1 MTPLRVCPS
10 TLADGFDTYSPAAQ
24 KALFDGKAVSP
35 FLDIDTPAANTA
47 EAKAV
52 IKNIGHLSLSGVQ
65 AKFGMVVDDHARL
78 RYAKPEEQST
88 HIL

>member
-47 EAKAV
+47 APNRKNKAP
-52 IKNIGHLSLSGVQ
+52 IFSNHKLPPL
-65 AKFGMVVDDHARL
+65 FPR
-78 RYAKPEEQST
+78 T
-88 HIL
+88 